1 MGLQHIIVCSPI
13 RKAKK
18 KKNCPH
24 ITMIFPNQEL
34 LRIIYHYHHHL
45 DVMSKLVSLEN

>member
-1 MGLQHIIVCSPI
+1 MGLQHIIACSPI

-18 KKNCPH
+18 KNCPH
-24 ITMIFPNQEL
+24 ITIIFPNLEL
-34 LRIIYHYHHHL
+34 LRIIYHYLHHL